1 MKKFIIA
8 VGFTMAVI
16 AVGTFLRPAIEAD
29 RVKWRE

>member
-1 MKKFIIA
+1 MRKFIWA

-16 AVGTFLRPAIEAD
+16 AVGTFLRPAYEND